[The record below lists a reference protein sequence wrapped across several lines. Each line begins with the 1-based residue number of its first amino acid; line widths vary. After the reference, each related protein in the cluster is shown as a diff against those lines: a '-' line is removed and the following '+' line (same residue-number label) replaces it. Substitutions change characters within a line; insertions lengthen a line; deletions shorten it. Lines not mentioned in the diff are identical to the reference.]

1 MNHNRK
7 TQIAIFSNDY
17 NVPNAA
23 ASDPRARPATHAAA
37 GKADRHLPVQT
48 ENQKKERFL
57 AVDSAKGLHSPK
69 HDNTLDRPSDVENG
83 SPWKHYQ
90 AEFEL
95 QDLGGTLT
103 VASRHRRLFHIS
115 ELARTESKEVLEKL
129 RRLRHPNVVEF
140 IHAYM
145 TPTSLHAVFEAT
157 AVSLLHVA
165 KCPTY
170 PDKSQLG
177 AIVGQARHSA
187 SDVWNR
193 VANQQLCQPL
203 QGHSRRHLTALS
215 RVVQLLMQKY
225 CKETPGIDD
234 LGRWP
239 PDSDGFT
246 FLVAIDSASSVV
258 ELQNVPPPRQTS
270 GYGMPPRSCQFDTRC
285 GFSARVQ
292 MWGQGNTVVELS
304 FSSLLFTALLQSF
317 TPPSPVLVCLSIL
330 LFFLPVLNSPD
341 QKCSMD
347 WVTVSYAICL
357 AGMIVGLAFLNV
369 LSRTGRAR
377 KRLAHLMEKYLVY
390 RLLVHR
396 HSLLGPWSAISL
408 LVPTLLLGVNVFCL
422 AFRPSTILAR
432 SGNLALLNMLPLF
445 SGPCLDFTADMLAV
459 PFQHYVVFHRWQG
472 RVATMLLAGHIISAM
487 EDDKLP
493 VQVSEGASELL
504 MVTGS
509 IAMVA
514 AATMTF
520 LPFFRRRIYELCL
533 RTHQALS
540 CLAAVGLA
548 FHLRS
553 MAGRSWLW
561 LSVYLAVTVLIT
573 FSQVGLMAFRNKTMG
588 RTFGRA
594 YINHDAGAVR
604 VSIQLSRPLAFEA
617 GQYLLLW
624 MPRVRLLESHP
635 FVVTSWAEAEQG
647 IVDLFIEPRRGF
659 TSSLVRYSHEQ
670 AVPRLA
676 FLSGPHGVSVP
687 VWDYEAVLMVAT
699 GHGIAAQAPYLK
711 KLVYGYNHCRGRTR
725 QIHLVWQVANLD
737 IVHAAE
743 SILNPILNDDTLDNG
758 YILEISIFLDTQ
770 ARGMSVGDLQT
781 LLPECAS
788 DEQIVA
794 CAPTHVLST
803 ADAERLITK
812 HLHGGSSRSHG
823 EPTRVKD
830 FGTRARLYVGSP
842 DLTASLWAE
851 ASHLFGRTSPDAV
864 ENMGDMLILGTRCG
878 LDGERFL
885 TVLVVS
891 AANATRDVLCDL
903 AGGFLMD
910 ENHPLYSE
918 FQRREDVRE
927 YLQTHVWLRGLD
939 YQPAD

>member
-1 MNHNRK
+1 MKSNRK
-7 TQIAIFSNDY
+7 TQIAIFSNGY
-17 NVPNAA
+17 NASSAA
-23 ASDPRARPATHAAA
+23 ASDPRARPAAHTAA
-37 GKADRHLPVQT
+37 GKHDRHLPKQT
-48 ENQKKERFL
+48 ESQKKERVL
-57 AVDSAKGLHSPK
+57 AAVPERGLPSPK
-69 HDNTLDRPSDVENG
+69 HDNMSDRPSHVEKG

-95 QDLGGTLT
+95 NDLGGTLT
-103 VASRHRRLFHIS
+103 VASRHRKLFHIR
-115 ELARTESKEVLEKL
+115 ELVRTESKEVLEKL
-129 RRLRHPNVVEF
+129 RVLRHPNVVEF
-140 IHAYM
+140 IQAYM
-145 TPTSLHAVFEAT
+145 TPTSFHAVFEAM
-157 AVSLLHVA
+157 AVSLLHVVE
-165 KCPTY
+165 CPIY
-170 PDKSQLG
+170 PDEAQLG
-177 AIVGQARHSA
+177 AIVGQVVDGLSYLEGEGLEHTSIGGGNVLMTDAGVVKIGNWPTSRSH
-187 SDVWNR
+187 
-193 VANQQLCQPL
+193 LCQPL
-203 QGHSRRHLTALS
+203 RGHSHRHLTALS
-215 RVVQLLMQKY
+215 HVVQLLMQKY

-234 LGRWP
+234 LGRWA
-239 PDSDGFT
+239 PDSDGFA

-258 ELQNVPPPRQTS
+258 ELQ
-270 GYGMPPRSCQFDTRC
+270 
-285 GFSARVQ
+285 
-292 MWGQGNTVVELS
+292 
-304 FSSLLFTALLQSF
+304 SSQAL
-317 TPPSPVLVCLSIL
+317 
-330 LFFLPVLNSPD
+330 
-341 QKCSMD
+341 MD
-347 WVTVSYAICL
+347 WVTASYAICL

-377 KRLAHLMEKYLVY
+377 KQLAHLMEKYLVY

-396 HSLLGPWSAISL
+396 HSLLGPWNAISL
-408 LVPTLLLGVNVFCL
+408 LGPTLLLGVNVFCL
-422 AFRPSTILAR
+422 TFRPSTLLAR

-445 SGPCLDFTADMLAV
+445 SGPCLDFTADILAV
-459 PFQHYVVFHRWQG
+459 PFRHYAVFHRWQG
-472 RVATMLLAGHIISAM
+472 RVATILLAGHIISAM
-487 EDDKLP
+487 GDDNRTTLMTNFRFFI
-493 VQVSEGASELL
+493 LL
-504 MVTGS
+504 SQGS

-533 RTHQALS
+533 RAHQALA

-561 LSVYLAVTVLIT
+561 LYVYLAVTALIT
-573 FSQVGLMAFRNKTMG
+573 FSQVGLMAFRNKAMG

-617 GQYLLLW
+617 GQYLLVW

-635 FVVTSWAEAEQG
+635 FVVTSWAEAEQD

-659 TSSLVRYSHEQ
+659 TSSLVRYSHER
-670 AVPRLA
+670 AVPRLT

-758 YILEISIFLDTQ
+758 YILEISIFLDTKTQ
-770 ARGMSVGDLQT
+770 GMSVGDLQT

-788 DEQIVA
+788 DEQIAA

-803 ADAERLITK
+803 ADAERLINK
-812 HLHGGSSRSHG
+812 HLHGGSNRSRG

-842 DLTASLWAE
+842 DLTASLWGE
-851 ASHLFGRTSPDAV
+851 ASNLFGRTSPDALG
-864 ENMGDMLILGTRCG
+864 NMGDMLVLGTLFV
-878 LDGERFL
+878 LDDECFL
-885 TVLVVS
+885 TGFAVS
-891 AANATRDVLCDL
+891 AADATRDVLYDL
-903 AGGFLMD
+903 AGGFRMD
-910 ENHPLYSE
+910 ENHPLFSE
-918 FQRREDVRE
+918 FQRREDMRQ
-927 YLQTHVWLRGLD
+927 YLRTNVWLRELD
-939 YQPAD
+939 YQPAG

>member
-1 MNHNRK
+1 MNPNRK
-7 TQIAIFSNDY
+7 TQIAIFSNGHSI
-17 NVPNAA
+17 PNAA
-23 ASDPRARPATHAAA
+23 ASDPRARPATKAAA
-37 GKADRHLPVQT
+37 GKADRHLPTQM
-48 ENQKKERFL
+48 ENQKKERVL
-57 AVDSAKGLHSPK
+57 AVNSGTGVYGLG
-69 HDNTLDRPSDVENG
+69 HDDISDRLSVVERG

-95 QDLGGTLT
+95 HDLGGALT
-103 VASRHRRLFHIS
+103 VATKHRKLFHIS

-129 RRLRHPNVVEF
+129 RSLRHPNIVEF
-140 IHAYM
+140 IHAYL
-145 TPTSLHAVFEAT
+145 TSTSFHAVFEAT

-170 PDKSQLG
+170 PDTAQLG
-177 AIVGQARHSA
+177 AIVGQLTPKRQVVDGLSYLEGENFEHPSIDGGNVLMTDAGVVKIA
-187 SDVWNR
+187 D
-193 VANQQLCQPL
+193 QQLCRPL
-203 QGHSRRHLTALS
+203 KGHSRRHLTALS

-239 PDSDGFT
+239 PDSDAFT

-258 ELQNVPPPRQTS
+258 ELQDVP
-270 GYGMPPRSCQFDTRC
+270 
-285 GFSARVQ
+285 
-292 MWGQGNTVVELS
+292 L
-304 FSSLLFTALLQSF
+304 LLFPDYFSPSVFWSF
-317 TPPSPVLVCLSIL
+317 TPPPTCTY
-330 LFFLPVLNSPD
+330 LNI
-341 QKCSMD
+341 
-347 WVTVSYAICL
+347 TT
-357 AGMIVGLAFLNV
+357 VGLAFLNV

-390 RLLVHR
+390 RHLVHR
-396 HSLLGPWSAISL
+396 HSLLGPWNAVSL

-422 AFRPSTILAR
+422 AFRPSTLLAR
-432 SGNLALLNMLPLF
+432 SGNLALFNMLPLF
-445 SGPCLDFTADMLAV
+445 SGLCLDFTADILAV
-459 PFQHYVVFHRWQG
+459 PLRHYAVFHRWQG

-487 EDDKLP
+487 EDDKFS

-548 FHLRS
+548 FHLRL
-553 MAGRSWLW
+553 MTGRSWLW
-561 LSVYLAVTVLIT
+561 LYVYLAVVALIS
-573 FSQVGLMAFRNKTMG
+573 FSQVSLMAFRNKRMG

-635 FVVTSWAEAEQG
+635 FVVTSWAEAEQD

-659 TSSLVRYSHEQ
+659 TSSLVRYSHEH

-725 QIHLVWQVANLD
+725 QIHLIWQVANLD

-758 YILEISIFLDTQ
+758 YILEISIFLDTRT
-770 ARGMSVGDLQT
+770 RGISVGDLQT

-788 DEQIVA
+788 EKQIAA

-803 ADAERLITK
+803 AEAERLISK
-812 HLHGGSSRSHG
+812 HLHGGSSRFHG
-823 EPTRVKD
+823 EPIPVKD
-830 FGTRARLYVGSP
+830 FGARARLYVGSP
-842 DLTASLWAE
+842 DLTASLWGE
-851 ASHLFGRTSPDAV
+851 ACHLFGRTSPDAV
-864 ENMGDMLILGTRCG
+864 GNMGDMLML
-878 LDGERFL
+878 
-885 TVLVVS
+885 VS
-891 AANATRDVLCDL
+891 AENATRDILCDL

-910 ENHPLYSE
+910 ENHALYSE
-918 FQRREDVRE
+918 FQGREDVRE
-927 YLQTHVWLRGLD
+927 YLRTNVWLRELD
-939 YQPAD
+939 YQPTD